1 MPSGTVYMY
10 RLTEHTRP
18 IRHQDKQ
25 LLVLAPSAAMG
36 HEQDHGDGH
45 HLLLFPFLAQGHLIP
60 FLNLARRLES
70 LAQRRGSGQRRLVV
84 TIVSTPRNVAG
95 LRLSVPPGSSIGF
108 AELPFS
114 PSDHG
119 LCSLQEGGV

>member
-1 MPSGTVYMY
+1 
-10 RLTEHTRP
+10 
-18 IRHQDKQ
+18 
-25 LLVLAPSAAMG
+25 MG
-36 HEQDHGDGH
+36 HEQDHGAG

-70 LAQRRGSGQRRLVV
+70 QGRRRSSGQRRLVV
-84 TIVSTPRNVAG
+84 TIVSTPRNVAD
-95 LRLSVPPGSSIGF
+95 LRRAVPAGSSIGF

-119 LCSLQEGGV
+119 LCSLQEGSVWVLGMTVHAMFQAT